1 MKKRILKGKRRL
13 KKKKKNYERRRRR
26 RGKKNY
32 MESENKRF
40 LSFVFIRYVG
50 GKSKVE
56 GNKSYFLKAFC
67 FNFMMVN

>member
-1 MKKRILKGKRRL
+1 MKKKKIKRKKKI
-13 KKKKKNYERRRRR
+13 KKKKKNYERRRR

-32 MESENKRF
+32 MESENKRS

-67 FNFMMVN
+67 FNFMMIN

>member
-1 MKKRILKGKRRL
+1 
-13 KKKKKNYERRRRR
+13 
-26 RGKKNY
+26 
-32 MESENKRF
+32 MESENKRS

-67 FNFMMVN
+67 FNFMMIN